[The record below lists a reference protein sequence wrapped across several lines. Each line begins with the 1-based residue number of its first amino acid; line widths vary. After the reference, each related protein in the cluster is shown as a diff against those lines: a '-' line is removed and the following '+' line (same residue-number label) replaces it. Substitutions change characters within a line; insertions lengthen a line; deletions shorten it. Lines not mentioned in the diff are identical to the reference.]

1 MVAENTAANQSIGQ
15 ALTAN
20 DPDGDVLAYKLDGKD
35 AGHFTIDAA
44 TGQIKASNALDYEG
58 ATSYSVTVTGT
69 DGDGLSASISITITV
84 TDVNEAPAFA
94 STSASLSVAENT
106 AAGTNIGSPLTANDP
121 DGDVLAYK
129 LDGKDAGHFTIDAA
143 TGQIKASNALDYEGA
158 TSYSVTV
165 TGTDGDGLS
174 ASISITIT
182 VTDVNEAPAFA
193 STSASLS
200 VAENTAA
207 GTNIGSPL
215 TANDPDG
222 DVLTYKLGGKDA
234 SYFAIDAATGQI
246 KSSSAL
252 NYEGAASY
260 SVTVTA
266 TDGGGLSASISIT
279 ITVTDVNEAP
289 AFAAASA
296 SLSVAEN
303 TAAGT
308 SIGSPLTAADP
319 EGDSLTY
326 TLGGTDAG
334 YFAIDAATG
343 QVKTAG
349 KLDYETQA
357 TYNVTVAAADDD
369 GLSAAVPVTITVTDV
384 YEPQPVNVR
393 ASAREDGTVL
403 VRWQA
408 PAGVGDDVFYRVR
421 RSLDA
426 ADAKYSVVGRQVDG
440 LEYQDGDAILA
451 PGKSYRYSVRAFN
464 GADKKLG
471 KWTAGARV
479 TIPELNRAPAYVLA
493 SATLSVA
500 ENTASGVAIGNPLT
514 ANDPDG
520 DALTYTLSGAD
531 AGHFAIDAASGQ
543 VKTVGNLDYESRSSY
558 TVTVTATDGDGL
570 SASIVVSVSITDV
583 YEPLLVN
590 VQVTV
595 QEDGAVLVSWNAAA
609 GVSDDAFYRV
619 RRSLGDAK
627 FHVIARLVE
636 GQSYRDGDQLEA
648 GQSYRYSVRAFD
660 ASGKNLDKWTAA
672 VKITIPTSGDG
683 SG

>member
-1 MVAENTAANQSIGQ
+1 MQSSRRFLLVFAVALVAAASAWWLDGSAEPVQATGYDVNITEAECNRLAKQFNQTSKSRMPGWVSWLDGPIGQKNGVPTGGCVLVSDGKVSWIPSIWASPRWQEILWCYPPRGANDVKQEQLPFQAKSTAPPQSAAQSPPAVVILDPSSPGSKTPEGTRRQQRAAPQSPPPPPVNRVPAFSVNSITLMVAENTAANQSIGQ
-15 ALTAN
+15 A
-20 DPDGDVLAYKLDGKD
+20 
-35 AGHFTIDAA
+35 
-44 TGQIKASNALDYEG
+44 
-58 ATSYSVTVTGT
+58 
-69 DGDGLSASISITITV
+69 
-84 TDVNEAPAFA
+84 
-94 STSASLSVAENT
+94 
-106 AAGTNIGSPLTANDP
+106 
-121 DGDVLAYK
+121 
-129 LDGKDAGHFTIDAA
+129 
-143 TGQIKASNALDYEGA
+143 
-158 TSYSVTV
+158 
-165 TGTDGDGLS
+165 
-174 ASISITIT
+174 
-182 VTDVNEAPAFA
+182 
-193 STSASLS
+193 
-200 VAENTAA
+200 
-207 GTNIGSPL
+207 L